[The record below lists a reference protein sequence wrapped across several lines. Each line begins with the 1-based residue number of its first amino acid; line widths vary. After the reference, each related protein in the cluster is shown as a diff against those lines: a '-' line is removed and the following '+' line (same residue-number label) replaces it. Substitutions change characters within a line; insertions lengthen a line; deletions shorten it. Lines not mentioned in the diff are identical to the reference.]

1 MLNGLSLCKLHHA
14 AYDEHF
20 VGIRPDGIIEVRRS
34 ILEEQDGPMLLHGL
48 KRLHQTR
55 IYRPRHAA
63 NRPDPEL
70 LEIRYARFVAAGGD
84 LPSVPPAN

>member
-1 MLNGLSLCKLHHA
+1 
-14 AYDEHF
+14 
-20 VGIRPDGIIEVRRS
+20 
-34 ILEEQDGPMLLHGL
+34 MLLHGL